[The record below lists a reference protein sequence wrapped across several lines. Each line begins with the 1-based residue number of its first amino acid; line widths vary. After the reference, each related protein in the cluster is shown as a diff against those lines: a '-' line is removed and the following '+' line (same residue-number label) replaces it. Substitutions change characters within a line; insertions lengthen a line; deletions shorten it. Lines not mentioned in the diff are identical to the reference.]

1 MKKFTL
7 AAAVAIASI
16 ATAHA
21 TPTVYGKIF
30 LSLDY
35 TDTDDKTSKNND
47 TTKTELASHAS
58 RIGFKG
64 SEKLTDN
71 TDVVY
76 QLEYAVNPDNDSQ
89 QFGSRNTFLGVSHK
103 QYGSVFAGRHDTP
116 FRLAKGGVDVF
127 NAYNELALHKADV
140 VGEVRANSVIAYK
153 SPKLDNLPI
162 TFTGAVLLSEQTANS
177 LAGTRERNTKDNG
190 YSASV
195 VYDKDG
201 IYLAGA
207 YDNNSNVNTTP
218 VLELYIDKAWRIA
231 GSVDLGKLNM
241 VQGLTLGALYQDAD
255 IYDYSSNSKSWL
267 VSGKYAINSTPWV
280 VKAQYINTS
289 FNNVDTDEV
298 AVGAE
303 YTFNKATTAHL
314 YAGQIKK
321 ENASDTT
328 IVSAGIE
335 YKF

>member
-7 AAAVAIASI
+7 ATVVAIASI

-21 TPTVYGKIF
+21 SPTVYGKIF

-35 TDTDDKTSKNND
+35 TDTDDKTSTNND

-76 QLEYAVNPDNDSQ
+76 QLEYAIDPDDNKT
-89 QFGSRNTFLGVSHK
+89 QFTSRNTFLGVSHK

-127 NAYNELALHKADV
+127 NAYNELALHKAGVD
-140 VGEVRANSVIAYK
+140 GEVRANNIIAYK

-162 TFTGAVLLSEQTANS
+162 TFTGAVSLSEQTTNT
-177 LAGTRERNTKDNG
+177 GTGEKNTKDNG

-207 YDNNSNVNTTP
+207 YDSNVST
-218 VLELYIDKAWRIA
+218 VDKAWRIA

-267 VSGKYAINSTPWV
+267 VSGKYAINNTPWL

-289 FNNVDTDEV
+289 FNNADTDEV

-321 ENASDTT
+321 ENTSDTT

>member
-7 AAAVAIASI
+7 ATVVAIASI

-21 TPTVYGKIF
+21 SPTVYGKIF

-76 QLEYAVNPDNDSQ
+76 QLEYAIEPDDNSQ
-89 QFGSRNTFLGVSHK
+89 QFTSRNTFLGVSHK
-103 QYGSVFAGRHDTP
+103 QYGSVLAGRHDTP

-127 NAYNELALHKADV
+127 NAYNELALHKAGV
-140 VGEVRANSVIAYK
+140 VGEVRANNVIAYK

-162 TFTGAVLLSEQTANS
+162 TFTGAVSLSEQTTDTTTTEKN
-177 LAGTRERNTKDNG
+177 EKDNG

-207 YDNNSNVNTTP
+207 YDSNVST
-218 VLELYIDKAWRIA
+218 VDKAWRIA

-267 VSGKYAINSTPWV
+267 VSGKYAINNTPWL

-289 FNNVDTDEV
+289 FNNADTDEV